1 MIPEW
6 YRDRIQKKFSI
17 PVEEWEKSHGQTL
30 EAGLYRGLMRR
41 GKPEAEM
48 GCALSE
54 MHRATPAT
62 ESATNDDHKGVE
74 LRNSMAGA

>member
-1 MIPEW
+1 
-6 YRDRIQKKFSI
+6 
-17 PVEEWEKSHGQTL
+17 
-30 EAGLYRGLMRR
+30 MRR

-54 MHRATPAT
+54 MHRAAAAT